1 MKLGLDE
8 ILEISSKSKQPLG
21 VQLSAFNLT
30 LNSPEGVTSSIESL
44 FQGSKVFEHD
54 GPFIDLY
61 GRPALESKKDIRL
74 TSSGA
79 LTHFHYGER
88 VWGLEPKTAFYD
100 WLYLSALMQHKDLAE
115 EVLHFEAFT
124 DIEFNPKKSINC
136 QAYSAALYCALS
148 SRGLSEIAVQ
158 SPDTFIET
166 HARQQPVPRPAQ
178 SSLPGLT

>member
-88 VWGLEPKTAFYD
+88 VWDLEPKTAFYD
-100 WLYLSALMQHKDLAE
+100 WLYLSALMQHKDLSE
-115 EVLHFEAFT
+115 EVLHYEAFT
-124 DIEFNPKKSINC
+124 DIEFNPKKSVNC
-136 QAYSAALYCALS
+136 QAYSAALYCALQ
-148 SRGLSEIAVQ
+148 SRDLLDDATQDRERFLQTYKSGEIYAGPSQ
-158 SPDTFIET
+158 ASLFT
-166 HARQQPVPRPAQ
+166 PR
-178 SSLPGLT
+178 